1 VLGLPHRGGLLR
13 STEGG
18 AGIMTPKRW
27 QEMKE
32 VLTSALELKPEQ
44 RRAYLDKTC
53 SEPDLRR
60 EIESLLVAHEQGESS
75 FVIGGGGVS
84 ETLHSGMKLGS
95 YTILGRI
102 GSGGMGEVY
111 QAHDLRLGRKVAI
124 KVLSAA
130 LVHDP
135 ARLSRFQR
143 EARLLASLNHPNIC
157 TVYDVGEQE
166 GLHFIAMEFL
176 DGQTLKHFIST
187 KPLSLGQVLE
197 LGIEIA
203 DALDAAHIKGI
214 VHRDIKPTNIF
225 VTERGHAKIL
235 DFGLAKL
242 APADG
247 LKNPSV
253 VPSEAG
259 EDELT
264 QVGTPMG
271 TIPYMSPEQVRG
283 EEVDARTDLFSFGVV
298 LYEMVTGVS
307 PFRGATSGVIAEAIL
322 NRTPAAPVRLNPDV
336 SPKLEEVILRALA
349 KDRAL
354 RYQSAGVMRT
364 DLQRLKRDSEVGIA
378 AVAAT
383 ATKQG
388 ETKLA
393 TRATRF
399 RWAAVAGATILI
411 VALAAGGMFLSR
423 RAHERRAI
431 TGVPS
436 QKQLAVLQFRA
447 IENNPEA
454 TSFTAGL
461 SDILTAKL
469 TELTGDG
476 SLQVVPLSE
485 IQSHHVT
492 TIEQASSDFGVNLVL
507 EGSLAKSGSLVRV
520 NYDLVDAR
528 TRRELRADSITVP
541 SGDPF
546 AVQDRVV
553 NGVIRMLE
561 LEVQP
566 EQRQILATHGT
577 QVSAAYGLYLEGTGY
592 LQNYD
597 QPENIDSAISVFQR
611 ATTLDPDYALA
622 YAGLGTAYLKKY
634 ENTKDKQWVNESREA
649 CGRALKLDSN
659 LAAAHICFGT
669 LYAATGS
676 YERAAEEL
684 ERAIQVEPTNDAA
697 YRSLAQAY
705 ERLGKAAEAEKT
717 YQRAIR
723 LRPDYWAGYSWLGR
737 FYFSEG
743 RYAEAEKMYE
753 KVVALNPESFMAHDN
768 LGAIELSAGD
778 YADAIRAF
786 EHSIAI
792 RPSPAAYSNLGTAF
806 FYSRRYGD
814 AASAYEEALKLNDKH
829 YMVWWNLGD
838 AYYWIPGRGE
848 QASAAYRQAISL
860 AQQSLQ
866 VNARDA
872 YAWSVIAVCEAM
884 VGEKKRAL
892 EAMSDALE
900 ETSQDPE
907 LRFRAAVVYSQLGDK
922 SQTLTS
928 LERAV
933 AAGYSPRMIR
943 DSPNFDS
950 LHTEPRFIRLLKPN

>member
-1 VLGLPHRGGLLR
+1 
-13 STEGG
+13 
-18 AGIMTPKRW
+18 MTPERW

-32 VLTSALELKPEQ
+32 VLASALELKPEE
-44 RRAYLDKTC
+44 RRAYLDRAC
-53 SEPDLRR
+53 REPELRR
-60 EIESLLVAHEQGESS
+60 EIEWLIVAHEKGDRSFAIGAVGVGEILQSS
-75 FVIGGGGVS
+75 
-84 ETLHSGMKLGS
+84 MKLGS
-95 YTILGRI
+95 YTIEGRLGA
-102 GSGGMGEVY
+102 GGMGDVY
-111 QAHDLRLGRKVAI
+111 QAHDSKLGRKVAI

-157 TVYDVGEQE
+157 TVFDIGEQE
-166 GLHFIAMEFL
+166 GLRFIVMEFL
-176 DGQTLKHFIST
+176 DGQTLKHLIST

-203 DALDAAHIKGI
+203 DALDAAHVKGI

-247 LKNPSV
+247 AKSPSAV
-253 VPSEAG
+253 SSEVG
-259 EDELT
+259 EDEVT
-264 QVGTPMG
+264 QLGTAMG

-283 EEVDARTDLFSFGVV
+283 EELDARTDLFSFGVV

-307 PFRGATSGVIAEAIL
+307 PFRGATSGVISEAIL

-336 SPKLEEVILRALA
+336 PPKLEEVILKALE
-349 KDRAL
+349 KDPTL
-354 RYQSAGVMRT
+354 RYQSAAVMRT
-364 DLQRLKRDSEVGIA
+364 DLQRLKRDSDAGITAVASTATIQSDPKLAAKPTWLRWPVLTSA
-378 AVAAT
+378 AV
-383 ATKQG
+383 
-388 ETKLA
+388 L
-393 TRATRF
+393 
-399 RWAAVAGATILI
+399 V
-411 VALAAGGMFLSR
+411 VALASGWWLFLSR
-423 RAHERRAI
+423 KAPARI
-431 TGVPS
+431 TEVPS

-447 IENNPEA
+447 IENDPQA
-454 TSFTAGL
+454 ASFTAGL

-469 TELTGDG
+469 TQLTGEG
-476 SLQVVPLSE
+476 SLQVVPASE
-485 IQSHHVT
+485 IQNRHVT

-507 EGSLAKSGSLVRV
+507 EGSLAKSGQLVRV

-577 QVSAAYGLYLEGTGY
+577 QVAAAYGLYLEGTGY

-597 QPENIDSAISVFQR
+597 EPENIDSAISVLRQ
-611 ATTLDPDYALA
+611 ALTLDPSYALA
-622 YAGLGTAYLKKY
+622 YAGLGRAYLKKY
-634 ENTKDKQWVNESREA
+634 ENTKDTQWVNESREA
-649 CGRALKLDSN
+649 CGKALKLDSK
-659 LAAAHICFGT
+659 LAAAHTCLGS

-676 YERAAEEL
+676 YEQAAEEL
-684 ERAIQVEPTNDAA
+684 ERAVQAEPTNDAA

-705 ERLGKAAEAEKT
+705 ERLGKPAEAEKT

-723 LRPDYWAGYSWLGR
+723 LRPDYWAGYSWLGH
-737 FYFSEG
+737 FYFTQG
-743 RYAEAEKMYE
+743 RYADAERMYE
-753 KVVALNPESFMAHDN
+753 KVIALAPHSFMGHDN
-768 LGAIELSAGD
+768 LGGIELSAGD
-778 YADAIRAF
+778 YADAIQAF
-786 EHSIAI
+786 ERSIAI
-792 RPSPAAYSNLGTAF
+792 RPSPAAYSNLGTAY
-806 FYSRRYGD
+806 FYLRRYQD
-814 AASAYEEALKLNDKH
+814 AAYAYEEALKLNDKD
-829 YMVWWNLGD
+829 YMLWWNLGD
-838 AYYWIPGRGE
+838 ANYWIPGRGQ
-848 QASAAYRQAISL
+848 QADAAYRQAISL

-866 VNARDA
+866 VNAHDA
-872 YAWSVIAVCEAM
+872 YTLSVMAVCEAM
-884 VGEKKRAL
+884 LGEKKPAL
-892 EAMSDALE
+892 EAIGRALQE
-900 ETSQDPE
+900 KTQDPE

-922 SQTLTS
+922 SEALAW
-928 LERAV
+928 LEKAV
-933 AAGYSPRMIR
+933 AAGYSPRTIR

-950 LHTEPRFIRLLKPN
+950 LQTEPRFIRLLRPN